1 MAKSARNFTKL
12 NLIRF
17 VLVVSAALFS
27 FSRAQAAANSNDD
40 FRLTY
45 DISGSLG
52 SYSGRGYQEISL
64 GLNAHFA
71 EWFIWRNAGFA
82 RFTEGTDNIY
92 GLDTTARFVLN
103 LGDSKLGLVAFA
115 GPGYRFATSAG
126 SSQADSAPFAEAG
139 VIAKLA
145 GLSIGGGVKSV
156 FNSLVR
162 SGSPDDRQFFLILA
176 GGGSL

>member
-12 NLIRF
+12 NLILSF
-17 VLVVSAALFS
+17 LVCLIVAFS
-27 FSRAQAAANSNDD
+27 FSNAHAADHSSDD

-52 SYSGRGYQEISL
+52 NYGDRGYQEISL

-71 EWFIWRNAGFA
+71 EWFVWRNAGFA

-145 GLSIGGGVKSV
+145 GLSIGGGFKSV

-162 SGSPDDRQFFLILA
+162 TGSPDDRQFFLILA
-176 GGGSL
+176 GGGAL